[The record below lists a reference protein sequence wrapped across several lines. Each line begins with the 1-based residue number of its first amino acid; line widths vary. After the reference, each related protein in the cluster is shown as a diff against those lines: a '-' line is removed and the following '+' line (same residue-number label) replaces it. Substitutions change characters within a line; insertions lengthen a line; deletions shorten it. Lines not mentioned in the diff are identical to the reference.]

1 MGKLIAVSAL
11 LHVVALLVLPHV
23 PALGRH
29 YELAYDVYSVDLI
42 DLPGGPGA
50 TAEQASEE
58 IAAPAEEIQA
68 PAPPPEKAEDAI
80 PEEPVKRPKQIA
92 VKPPSTT
99 PQRSLKDRISERLQ
113 KQDEKRPAGATTP
126 SGSSGT
132 QGTTPGGPG
141 AGASSGP
148 GRATVA
154 ASRFPYSWYLSVVQ
168 GKVTMSWEQP
178 SARLATDN
186 ALSALV
192 SFRIKRD
199 GSIDALTVRR
209 SSGRST
215 LDQSATRAV
224 RDAAPFPPLPS
235 DYREGYLDVTIE
247 FTLTRQ

>member
-1 MGKLIAVSAL
+1 MGKLIAISAL

-23 PALGRH
+23 PSLGRQ
-29 YELAYDVYSVDLI
+29 YDLAYDVYSVDLVQ
-42 DLPGGPGA
+42 LPGEAGA
-50 TAEQASEE
+50 AAEQASEE
-58 IAAPAEEIQA
+58 IAAPAEELQV
-68 PAPPPEKAEDAI
+68 PPEKTEETI

-92 VKPPSTT
+92 VKPPSST
-99 PQRSLKDRISERLQ
+99 PQKSLKDRIAERLE
-113 KQDEKRPAGATTP
+113 KQDEKRPAGAGATTA
-126 SGSSGT
+126 SRSSGT
-132 QGTTPGGPG
+132 QGTTPKGPG

-148 GRATVA
+148 GRARVA

-215 LDQSATRAV
+215 LDQSATKAV
-224 RDAAPFPPLPS
+224 RDSAPFPPLPS

-247 FTLTRQ
+247 FTLIRQ

>member
-1 MGKLIAVSAL
+1 MGKLIAISAV

-23 PALGRH
+23 PSFGRQ
-29 YELAYDVYSVDLI
+29 YDLAYDVYSVDLVQ
-42 DLPGGPGA
+42 LPGGAGA
-50 TAEQASEE
+50 AAEQGPEE
-58 IAAPAEEIQA
+58 ITAPAEEPQA
-68 PAPPPEKAEDAI
+68 PPAPPEKTDETI
-80 PEEPVKRPKQIA
+80 SEEPVKRPKQIA
-92 VKPPSTT
+92 VKPPSSV
-99 PQRSLKDRISERLQ
+99 PQKSLRDRISERLE

-126 SGSSGT
+126 SGSGGT
-132 QGTTPGGPG
+132 QGTTQRGPG
-141 AGASSGP
+141 AGPSTGP

-186 ALSALV
+186 ALSALI

-215 LDQSATRAV
+215 LDQSATKAV
-224 RDAAPFPPLPS
+224 RDSAPFPPLPS